1 MPSIAIA
8 LDTVSYKPYATIT
21 GRGGIAGVGVWEQR
35 IKRLPVRRKEVNEPS
50 NYKTKK
56 SDQGGRRERSEN
68 DTSTRMYA
76 RKTMRRTAIT

>member
-21 GRGGIAGVGVWEQR
+21 GTGGIAGVGVWEQR

-50 NYKTKK
+50 KTKK

-68 DTSTRMYA
+68 DTSMRMYA